1 MQFARRRIPPFFL
14 SAFLFLIDWL
24 IWSAGP
30 CETPWHRPD
39 SFICSPEPGDSRV
52 PAARAPAFVCP
63 GARVQ
68 RVLHV
73 CVVCRR
79 VSSGCRGWRADDG
92 GGGGG
97 RGGGLILGCI
107 SAEQDWDTST
117 S

>member
-30 CETPWHRPD
+30 CETPRHRPD

-73 CVVCRR
+73 CVICRR

-97 RGGGLILGCI
+97 RGGGSHSRLH
-107 SAEQDWDTST
+107 
-117 S
+117 